1 MTLEIFKKR
10 LRSEQTDAES
20 TLWYFLRAKRF
31 GDFKFK
37 RQEIIG
43 PYIVDFVCYEKRLI
57 IELDGSQHL
66 EEKRVEKDALRTSYL
81 ESQGFRVLRFWNH
94 EIFKQKKD
102 VLEAVFLNLQ

>member
-1 MTLEIFKKR
+1 MSLNQFKKQ
-10 LRSEQTDAES
+10 LRSNQTDAES

-43 PYIVDFVCYEKRLI
+43 SYIVDFVCYEKRLV
-57 IELDGSQHL
+57 IELDGSQHQ
-66 EEKRVEKDALRTSYL
+66 EEKNVQKDARRTSYL

-102 VLEAVFLNLQ
+102 VLEAIF